1 MRRFNFTGRKFNA
14 KIAGV
19 EYRNTTT
26 VHGKISP
33 AMRPITKIFLLIVVA
48 FVVYLLW
55 PRTPSLKNFDPAA
68 LANLSVKT
76 WEAEKAHKGFDALM
90 DRYQIYTSQYHFSPV
105 AAFRM
110 AQSQGAAIS
119 SMANAKQS
127 GGDPGSDDQAVHAFT
142 EKFTFWK
149 TDARANIDPDS
160 IARDEVAWRSMEMDG
175 SSKPEEIA
183 APLTRV
189 LAAIYG
195 GSPADF
201 TDVANELVDAR
212 GMILGNQTS
221 DGADPRAEAQVKAQ
235 DAFKLL
241 HDIALTPPAT
251 QDNAQQN

>member
-1 MRRFNFTGRKFNA
+1 
-14 KIAGV
+14 
-19 EYRNTTT
+19 
-26 VHGKISP
+26 
-33 AMRPITKIFLLIVVA
+33 MRPITKIFLLIVVA
-48 FVVYLLW
+48 FMVYLLW

-68 LANLSVKT
+68 LASLSVRT
-76 WEAEKAHKGFDALM
+76 WKAEKDHKNFDALM
-90 DRYQIYTSQYHFSPV
+90 DRFQIYTSQYHFSPV

-110 AQSQGAAIS
+110 AQSEAAAIS
-119 SMANAKQS
+119 SMATAKQS

-160 IARDEVAWRSMEMDG
+160 IARDEVAWRSMELDE

-195 GSPADF
+195 GSPEDF
-201 TDVANELVDAR
+201 ADVASELIDAR

-221 DGADPRAEAQVKAQ
+221 DGSNPTMEAQAKAQ

-241 HDIALTPPAT
+241 HDIALTPPT
-251 QDNAQQN
+251 QESAQQN